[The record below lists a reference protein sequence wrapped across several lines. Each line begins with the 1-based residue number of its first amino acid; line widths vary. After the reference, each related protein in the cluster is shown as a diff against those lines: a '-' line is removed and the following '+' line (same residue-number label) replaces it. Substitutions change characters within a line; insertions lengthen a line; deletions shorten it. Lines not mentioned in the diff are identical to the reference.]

1 MEIIR
6 GGIYQNKGMNSNGD
20 LVDIYPLTVLEAVI
34 DSESGMPAKK
44 SLKDTYTNGLNELKE
59 QEQSSL
65 SAIEDKT
72 HEIISGIEEL
82 RGLIEEVDTALNN
95 VDDVIDIANNAAD
108 SANTA
113 ANTAIT
119 ASSLANASAENANT
133 AANNYYAI
141 SGYYTCSSS
150 ADSSAK
156 IISMSTAFKTGISCK
171 VKMTY
176 ANTAANVT
184 FGTSSASYPM
194 YYNGKLVSSSNTWE
208 ADEVLEVWYDGI
220 NIISKKWIGELL
232 SGTSTSSNNDF
243 INVSGENL
251 ETLTLSSAIS
261 KVDTSIRKLGQ
272 VITFRDGA
280 TSWATYQFTGSSLND
295 WSTTSLWKNITGSGE
310 SGIGELKSQVDT
322 NTADIASLKADV
334 SSNAQDIGSLDNEIN
349 KNSASINSLQSS
361 VTRLETRE
369 ALTTDAINGLKT
381 KVSDLTSQV
390 NTNTG
395 NITSITSQ
403 VNTNTSNISNLNTE
417 VSDLKTNE
425 TSIFDSLTAL
435 TTRVDDNTSGI
446 RSLNTQVNALSNSLD
461 AITNKVK
468 VLTQEEYS
476 LLDTP
481 DPNTIYFI
489 RG

>member
-6 GGIYQNKGMNSNGD
+6 GGIYQNKGMNSNGE

-59 QEQSSL
+59 QEHSSL

-82 RGLIEEVDTALNN
+82 KGLIGEVDTALNN

-133 AANNYYAI
+133 AANNYYTI

-176 ANTAANVT
+176 ANTASNVT

-220 NIISKKWIGELL
+220 NIISKKWIGGLL
-232 SGTSTSSNNDF
+232 SGTSTDSNNDF

-295 WSTTSLWKNITGSGE
+295 WGTASLWKNITGSGE
-310 SGIGELKSQVDT
+310 SGVDELKSQVDT
-322 NTADIASLKADV
+322 NTADIASLKANV
-334 SSNAQDIGSLDNEIN
+334 SSNAQDIGSLSDEIDR
-349 KNSASINSLQSS
+349 NSANINSLQSS
-361 VTRLETRE
+361 VTTLETRE

-381 KVSDLTSQV
+381 KVSDLTSQI

-417 VSDLKTNE
+417 VSDLKTND
-425 TSIFDSLTAL
+425 TSLTDSLTAL

-446 RSLNTQVNALSNSLD
+446 RSLNTQVNALSDSLD

-476 LLDTP
+476 LLDAP

-489 RG
+489 KG

>member
-6 GGIYQNKGMNSNGD
+6 GGIYQNKGMNSDGN

-44 SLKDTYTNGLNELKE
+44 SLKDTYINGINALKG

-72 HEIISGIEEL
+72 HEIISGIGEL
-82 RGLIEEVDTALNN
+82 KGLIEEVDTALNN
-95 VDDVIDIANNAAD
+95 VDNVIDIANNAAD

-220 NIISKKWIGELL
+220 NIISKKWIGGLL
-232 SGTSTSSNNDF
+232 SGTSTNSNNDF

-251 ETLTLSSAIS
+251 EVLTLSSAIS

-272 VITFRDGA
+272 VITFRDSA

-295 WSTTSLWKNITGSGE
+295 WSTTSLWKSIAGSGE
-310 SGIGELKSQVDT
+310 SGVDELKSRVDT
-322 NTADIASLKADV
+322 NTADIASLKANV
-334 SSNAQDIGSLDNEIN
+334 SSNAQDIGSLANEIDR
-349 KNSASINSLQSS
+349 NSASINGLQSS
-361 VTRLETRE
+361 VTTLETRE
-369 ALTTDAINGLKT
+369 ALTTDSINGLKT
-381 KVSDLTSQV
+381 TVSNL
-390 NTNTG
+390 
-395 NITSITSQ
+395 TSQ

-417 VSDLKTNE
+417 
-425 TSIFDSLTAL
+425 
-435 TTRVDDNTSGI
+435 
-446 RSLNTQVNALSNSLD
+446 VNALSNSLD

-476 LLDTP
+476 LLGTP

>member
-65 SAIEDKT
+65 LAIEDKT

-82 RGLIEEVDTALNN
+82 KGLIAEVDTALNN

-220 NIISKKWIGELL
+220 NIISKKWIGGLL
-232 SGTSTSSNNDF
+232 SDTSTDSNNDF

-251 ETLTLSSAIS
+251 EVLTLSSAIS

-295 WSTTSLWKNITGSGE
+295 WSTTSLWKSISGVD
-310 SGIGELKSQVDT
+310 ELKSQVD
-322 NTADIASLKADV
+322 
-334 SSNAQDIGSLDNEIN
+334 
-349 KNSASINSLQSS
+349 
-361 VTRLETRE
+361 
-369 ALTTDAINGLKT
+369 
-381 KVSDLTSQV
+381 
-390 NTNTG
+390 
-395 NITSITSQ
+395 
-403 VNTNTSNISNLNTE
+403 TNTSNISNLNTE
-417 VSDLKTNE
+417 VSGLKTNE
-425 TSIFDSLTAL
+425 TSIFGSLTAL

-446 RSLNTQVNALSNSLD
+446 RSLNTEVSALSDSLN

>member
-6 GGIYQNKGMNSNGD
+6 GGIYQNKGMNSDGE
-20 LVDIYPLTVLEAVI
+20 LVDIYPLTVLDAVI
-34 DSESGMPAKK
+34 DSKK

-65 SAIEDKT
+65 SAITDKT

-82 RGLIEEVDTALNN
+82 RGLIEDVDTALNN

-208 ADEVLEVWYDGI
+208 ADEILEVWYDGI
-220 NIISKKWIGELL
+220 NIISKKWIGGLL
-232 SGTSTSSNNDF
+232 SGTSSNNDF

-251 ETLTLSSAIS
+251 EVLTLSSAIS

-310 SGIGELKSQVDT
+310 SGVNELKSQVDT

-334 SSNAQDIGSLDNEIN
+334 SSNTQDMGSLSDKIDR
-349 KNSASINSLQSS
+349 NSANINSLQSS
-361 VTRLETRE
+361 VTTLETRE

-381 KVSDLTSQV
+381 TVSNL
-390 NTNTG
+390 
-395 NITSITSQ
+395 TSQ

-417 VSDLKTNE
+417 
-425 TSIFDSLTAL
+425 I
-435 TTRVDDNTSGI
+435 
-446 RSLNTQVNALSNSLD
+446 NALSDSLD

-476 LLDTP
+476 LLDAP

>member
-6 GGIYQNKGMNSNGD
+6 GGIYQNKGMNSDGD
-20 LVDIYPLTVLEAVI
+20 LVDIYPLTVLDAVI

-59 QEQSSL
+59 QEHSSL

-82 RGLIEEVDTALNN
+82 RALIGEVDTALNN
-95 VDDVIDIANNAAD
+95 VDDVINIANNAAD

-184 FGTSSASYPM
+184 FGTSSVSYPM

-220 NIISKKWIGELL
+220 NIISKKWIGGLL
-232 SGTSTSSNNDF
+232 SGTSSNNDF

-251 ETLTLSSAIS
+251 EVLTLSSAIS

-295 WSTTSLWKNITGSGE
+295 WSTTSLWKSIAGSGE
-310 SGIGELKSQVDT
+310 SGVDELKSQVDT
-322 NTADIASLKADV
+322 NTADIASLKANV
-334 SSNAQDIGSLDNEIN
+334 SSNAQDIGSLSDEIDR
-349 KNSASINSLQSS
+349 NSANINSLQSS
-361 VTRLETRE
+361 VTTLETRE

-390 NTNTG
+390 NTNT
-395 NITSITSQ
+395 
-403 VNTNTSNISNLNTE
+403 
-417 VSDLKTNE
+417 
-425 TSIFDSLTAL
+425 
-435 TTRVDDNTSGI
+435 SGI
-446 RSLNTQVNALSNSLD
+446 RSLNTEVSALSDSLN

-476 LLDTP
+476 LLDAP

-489 RG
+489 KG

>member
-6 GGIYQNKGMNSNGD
+6 GGIYQNKGMNSDGE

-65 SAIEDKT
+65 SAIEGKT

-82 RGLIEEVDTALNN
+82 KGLIEEVDTALNN

-176 ANTAANVT
+176 ANTASNVT

-261 KVDTSIRKLGQ
+261 KVDTNIRKLGQ

-295 WSTTSLWKNITGSGE
+295 WSTASLWKNITGSGE
-310 SGIGELKSQVDT
+310 SGVGELKSQVDT

-334 SSNAQDIGSLDNEIN
+334 STNAQDIGSLDDEIN

-361 VTRLETRE
+361 VTTLETRE

-417 VSDLKTNE
+417 VSNLKTNE

-446 RSLNTQVNALSNSLD
+446 RSLNTEVSALSNSLD

-476 LLDTP
+476 LLDAP

>member
-6 GGIYQNKGMNSNGD
+6 GGIYQNKGMNSNGE
-20 LVDIYPLTVLEAVI
+20 LVDIYPQTVLEAVI

-44 SLKDTYTNGLNELKE
+44 SLKDTYINGINALKG

-72 HEIISGIEEL
+72 HEIISGIGEL
-82 RGLIEEVDTALNN
+82 KGLIEEVDTALNN
-95 VDDVIDIANNAAD
+95 VDNVIDIANNAAD

-220 NIISKKWIGELL
+220 NIISKKWIGGLL

-251 ETLTLSSAIS
+251 EVLTLSSAIS

-272 VITFRDGA
+272 VITFRDSA

-295 WSTTSLWKNITGSGE
+295 WSTTSLWKSIAGSGE
-310 SGIGELKSQVDT
+310 SGVDELKSRVDT
-322 NTADIASLKADV
+322 NTADIASLKANV
-334 SSNAQDIGSLDNEIN
+334 SSNAQDIGSLANEIDR
-349 KNSASINSLQSS
+349 NSASINGLQSS
-361 VTRLETRE
+361 VTTLETRE
-369 ALTTDAINGLKT
+369 ALTTDSINGLKT
-381 KVSDLTSQV
+381 TVSNL
-390 NTNTG
+390 
-395 NITSITSQ
+395 TSQ

-417 VSDLKTNE
+417 
-425 TSIFDSLTAL
+425 
-435 TTRVDDNTSGI
+435 
-446 RSLNTQVNALSNSLD
+446 VNALSNSLD

-476 LLDTP
+476 LLGTP

>member
-6 GGIYQNKGMNSNGD
+6 GGIYQNKGMNSGGD

-82 RGLIEEVDTALNN
+82 KGLIEEVDTALNN

-220 NIISKKWIGELL
+220 NIISKKWIGGLL

-310 SGIGELKSQVDT
+310 SGVDELKSQVGT

-334 SSNAQDIGSLDNEIN
+334 SSNAQDIGSLDDEIN
-349 KNSASINSLQSS
+349 KNSANINSLQSS
-361 VTRLETRE
+361 VTTLETRE

-446 RSLNTQVNALSNSLD
+446 RSLNTQVNALSDSLD

-468 VLTQEEYS
+468 PLTKEEYS

>member
-82 RGLIEEVDTALNN
+82 KGLIEEVDTALNN

-194 YYNGKLVSSSNTWE
+194 YYNSKLVSSSNTWE

-220 NIISKKWIGELL
+220 NIISKKWIGGLL
-232 SGTSTSSNNDF
+232 SGTSSNNDF

-295 WSTTSLWKNITGSGE
+295 WSTASLWKNITGSGE
-310 SGIGELKSQVDT
+310 SGVGELKSQVDT

-334 SSNAQDIGSLDNEIN
+334 SSNAQDIGSLDDGIN

-390 NTNTG
+390 NTNT
-395 NITSITSQ
+395 
-403 VNTNTSNISNLNTE
+403 
-417 VSDLKTNE
+417 
-425 TSIFDSLTAL
+425 
-435 TTRVDDNTSGI
+435 SGI
-446 RSLNTQVNALSNSLD
+446 RSLNTEVSALSNSLD

-468 VLTQEEYS
+468 VLTREEYS